1 LEGNDLGET
10 LNLRVKNIEVVKELK
25 SLLIKY
31 INDDRSTTGIAQKN
45 DSIDFEWKQIDF
57 MK

>member
-31 INDDRSTTGIAQKN
+31 INDGRSTTGIAQKN